1 MTVLDALHHSLPGSL
16 ELAYIGDTIWD
27 LYVRSHLVLTGGK
40 AGALHRRAVKMVCA
54 HAQSEA
60 LRRVED
66 CLTEPEQAVVRRAR
80 NAHQSPPRNADA
92 AEYHRATALEALV
105 GYLYLTEERDRL
117 RELLHRALPPGEI
130 APETAAEEQSL

>member
-60 LRRVED
+60 LARIAD
-66 CLTEPEQAVVRRAR
+66 TLTDAEADVVRRAR
-80 NAHQSPPRNADA
+80 NTRQSPPRNADPG
-92 AEYHRATALEALV
+92 EYHRATALEALV
-105 GYLYLTEERDRL
+105 GYLYVTGARDRMNEIL
-117 RELLHRALPPGEI
+117 AAALPPE
-130 APETAAEEQSL
+130 AFE